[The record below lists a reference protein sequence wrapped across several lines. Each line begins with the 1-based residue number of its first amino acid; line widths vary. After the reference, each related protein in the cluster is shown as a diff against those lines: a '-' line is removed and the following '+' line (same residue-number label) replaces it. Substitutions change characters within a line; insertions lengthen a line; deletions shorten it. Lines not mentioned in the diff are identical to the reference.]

1 MLDRIQPLA
10 DFEPKYTASVP
21 VKFFPVMVTRESAA
35 PELGDRLVTI
45 GRAALTVSVAAELVA
60 EPYELVKTAR
70 YSRPL
75 SVVVVFATVNVAV
88 VFPASVVSLVN
99 VAPPFVD
106 TCHETVG
113 AGEPDAAAV
122 KVAFSP
128 AVTVLVAGFVVTF
141 GASVFGLTVSVAAVV
156 VAEPVAFVNTAR

>member
-35 PELGDRLVTI
+35 PEFGDRLVTI

-88 VFPASVVSLVN
+88 VFPASVRVLCERRAAVRRYLPRN
-99 VAPPFVD
+99 GR
-106 TCHETVG
+106 CR
-113 AGEPDAAAV
+113 EPDAAAV

-156 VAEPVAFVNTAR
+156 VAEPAAFVNTAR